1 LTTPQ
6 PDLERLYREHRG
18 VVWGLLYR
26 LIGTAADADE
36 LTQETFT
43 RFLAHPPSDR
53 HAPLRPWLMQV
64 AVNLGRDLL
73 RQRRRQPYVG
83 PWLPS
88 PIELDIDEDL
98 ASPAAR
104 YQTLESASTAFL
116 VALEELAPTSRA
128 VLILRDVL
136 DRSVDETASLLGLS
150 AGNVRVIHHRARA
163 ALDGYEKARPRD
175 DAGPRTLEALHRLVA
190 LMVARDLAGLTK
202 ALVDDALLV
211 SDAGG
216 EFLSALQPVR
226 RASPIARF
234 LLGTSAKLGTDATLE
249 TRNFNGLPA
258 LVVRSTPN
266 KPEIAPTVV
275 LQLEVEP
282 SGLIRTLRL
291 ISAPRKLTAVT
302 G

>member
-1 LTTPQ
+1 MTSQLE
-6 PDLERLYREHRG
+6 LERLYREHRG

-26 LIGTAADADE
+26 LTGTAADADE

-43 RFLAHPPSDR
+43 RLLAHPPSDR
-53 HAPLRPWLMQV
+53 LAPLRPWLMQV
-64 AVNLGRDLL
+64 AVNLGRDVL

-88 PIELDIDEDL
+88 PVELDIH
-98 ASPAAR
+98 

-136 DRSVDETASLLGLS
+136 DQSVDETAGLLGLS

-163 ALDGYEKARPRD
+163 ALDGYERTRARD
-175 DAGPRTLEALHRLVA
+175 DAGPRTLETLHRLVA

-202 ALVDDALLV
+202 ALVEDALLM

-216 EFLSALQPVR
+216 EFHAALHPLR
-226 RASPIARF
+226 RANAIARF
-234 LLGTSAKLGTDATLE
+234 LLGTSAMLRTPTLE
-249 TRNFNGLPA
+249 IRNLNGLPA
-258 LVVRSTPN
+258 LVARSTPTQS
-266 KPEIAPTVV
+266 A
-275 LQLEVEP
+275 
-282 SGLIRTLRL
+282 LRKWCSSSRSSL
-291 ISAPRKLTAVT
+291 R

>member
-1 LTTPQ
+1 
-6 PDLERLYREHRG
+6 

-26 LIGTAADADE
+26 LTGTAADADE

-53 HAPLRPWLMQV
+53 LAPLRPWLMQV
-64 AVNLGRDLL
+64 AVNLGRDVL
-73 RQRRRQPYVG
+73 RQRRRQPYLG

-88 PIELDIDEDL
+88 PVELDIDDDL
-98 ASPAAR
+98 AGPAAR

-136 DRSVDETASLLGLS
+136 DQSVDETGCLLGLS

-163 ALDGYEKARPRD
+163 ALDGYERARPRD
-175 DAGPRTLEALHRLVA
+175 DPGPRTLEALHRLMA
-190 LMVARDLAGLTK
+190 LMVARDLPGLTK
-202 ALVDDALLV
+202 AVVEDALLV

-216 EFLSALQPVR
+216 EFHAALQPVR
-226 RASPIARF
+226 RANPIARF
-234 LLGTSAKLGTDATLE
+234 LLGTSAKLGTDVTLE
-249 TRNFNGLPA
+249 IRNLNGLPA
-258 LVVRSTPN
+258 LVARSTPT
-266 KPEIAPTVV
+266 KPKIAPKVV